1 GIFRIAGERN
11 VDVDMTDPDLSVLS
25 LPEEKQIMKRLG
37 DFPDML
43 SEAAETMEPHRITF
57 YLLELAEL
65 FHSYYHDNKVL
76 TEDDRIRKARLYLVE
91 AVRQV
96 IENGL
101 TILGVD
107 APDRM

>member
-1 GIFRIAGERN
+1 
-11 VDVDMTDPDLSVLS
+11 
-25 LPEEKQIMKRLG
+25 MKRLG

-43 SEAAETMEPHRITF
+43 AEAADTMEPHRITF
-57 YLLELAEL
+57 YLLELSEL
-65 FHSYYHDNKVL
+65 FHAYYHDNKVL
-76 TEDDRIRKARLYLVE
+76 TEDDRIRKTRLYLVE

-101 TILGVD
+101 TILGVT